1 QLSTMP
7 RAPLLPVLMAVS
19 AAAAAAVVG
28 EPRPAL
34 PLPTGDATLAIVF
47 DVTGSM
53 WDDLMQVLDGAS
65 RILESSLSRRSQA
78 IANYA
83 LVPFHDPDIG
93 PVTLT
98 ADPEVFQRELRELYV
113 QGGGDCPEMSVGAI
127 KAAVEVANPGSFIY
141 VFSDARAK
149 DYHKKEELLRLL
161 QLKQSQ
167 VVFVLTGDCGDRTH
181 PGYLAYEEI
190 AATSSGQ
197 VFHLDK
203 QQVTE
208 VLKWVESAVQA
219 TKVHLLSTDHKEEG
233 EHTWKIP
240 FDPSLK
246 EVTVSLSGPGPQIE
260 VRDPLGRILQKDE
273 GLNVLLNI
281 PDSAKVVAFKPEHPG
296 LWSIKVY
303 SSGRHSV
310 RITGVSNID
319 FRAGFSTQPSLD
331 LNHTIEWPLQGVPI
345 SLVINSTG
353 LQAPGHLDSVEL
365 SRSSGQPLLTLP
377 TQPLSNGSTYQ
388 LWGGPPFQAPQE
400 RFYLKVKGQDHE
412 GNPLVRV
419 SGVSYSGVAPG
430 APMVSMPPRI
440 HGYLHQP
447 LLVSCSVHSTLPF
460 RLQLRRNGARLGEE
474 RHFQVSG
481 NSSWEIPRASKTEE
495 GTYECTAISRAGTGQ
510 AKAQIVVTDPPPQLV
525 PAPNITVSPGETA
538 ILSCQVLSDV
548 PYNLT
553 WIRDWRVLSASM
565 GRITQLA
572 DLSLEVSDISP
583 SDGGRYQCLASN
595 ANGVSRASVWLL
607 VRGAPQVSIHSRSQ
621 HFSQGMEVS
630 ISCSASGYPPPHIS
644 WSREGHALQ
653 EDSRIRVDAQG
664 TLTIQDVAPEDA
676 GNYSCLAVNEVGTDE
691 ETVTLYYTDPPSIS
705 AVNAVVLAAVGDEAV
720 LVCDVSGVPPP
731 RVIWYRGTSENRP
744 GTRAGLGENSGT
756 LRIPAA
762 RERDA
767 GTYTCRAVNEM
778 GDASAEIRLEVGH
791 APRLMEL
798 PRDVTVELGKSALLA
813 CRASGRPPP
822 KVTWRRGDG
831 QPLGPGRGSRTGQPD
846 SGVLFFESVV
856 PEDQAQYVCEA
867 QNMFGKVRAEAQL
880 VVTGHVPPQIA
891 SSAST
896 VRVLERQPVSL
907 PCIILAGRPFPER
920 RWLRAGLP
928 LPPGSR
934 HSVRA
939 DGSLHLDRA
948 LQEDAGRYSCV
959 VTNTAGSQHRDVDLV
974 VQVKVPPRI
983 QPTATHHVTN
993 EGVPASLP
1001 CVASGVPTPTITWTK
1016 ETNVLNSGGLHY
1028 NVSKDGTL
1036 VIVRPSP
1043 QDAGAYVCTATNA
1056 VGFSSQE
1063 MRLSVNTEPRIRV
1076 NGSHDAEEPLR
1087 VMAKAGEEVTL
1098 DCEAQGSPP
1107 PLVTW
1112 TKDFLPVP
1120 SVTDRQRLL
1129 PSGSLRLVQAQVSD
1143 SGLYRCTA
1151 SNPAG
1156 SASQR
1161 YDLEVQVPPQVQ
1173 LGPRV
1178 LKVLAG
1184 EILDLNCVAEG
1195 SPEPR
1200 LNWSKDGVTLQGGG
1214 PAGSVHFSAIQTS
1227 DAGVYRCEASNSAG
1241 LDAWE
1246 LELRVLEPPHWEADE
1261 SSGLLERA
1269 AGENASLPCPAR
1281 GTPKPHITWRKGPSL
1296 EPLRGRPD
1304 LEVLEEGS
1312 LFLSS
1317 VSPADSGEY
1326 ECQATNEAGSTSRR
1340 AKLVVYVPPSIQEDG
1355 RRANVSGMAGQS
1367 LTLECDANGF
1377 PAPEITW
1384 FKDGQPIPK
1393 TGSHHLLDKS
1403 RALHFPRIQEGDS
1416 GLYSCRAENQAGTAQ
1431 RDFDLLVLIPPSVLG
1446 AGAAQEVLGL
1456 AGAEVELECRTS
1468 GVPAPQV
1475 EWTKDGQPVLPGD
1488 PHVQLQEDGQVL
1500 RIPSSHLGD
1509 EGRYQCVA
1517 FSPAGQ
1523 QAKDFRLRMQAPPTI
1538 WGSNETSEVVVMEGH
1553 PVRFLCEARG
1563 VPAPNISWFKDGA
1576 SLPLSAEAVYTRGGR
1591 QLQLGR
1597 ARGVD
1602 AGTYTC
1608 QASNP
1613 VGVTEKSSRLEVY
1626 VPPTIEGAGGEP
1638 RVVKAVAGRPLALE
1652 CVARGHPPPTL
1663 SWHRE
1668 GLPVAESNETWLE
1681 AGGSVLSLE
1690 RLGEASGGPYSCVAS
1705 SPAGEAVLQYSVE
1718 VQVPPQLLV
1727 ADGSGQVTA
1736 LVGQPLELFCQA
1748 SGSPVPTLQWL
1759 QNGRPAEEL
1768 PGVRVTSQGAMLRIS
1783 HVELGHAGL
1792 FACQATNEAGTAG
1805 AEVEL
1810 SVHELPL
1817 ATIVG
1822 GDNITVPFLQPVTLQ
1837 CVGTGVPTPS
1847 LRWWKDG
1854 VALAASGG
1862 KLQVRS
1868 RTPGLVG
1875 QIEKVDLNDEG
1886 FYTCAA
1892 TSLAGESKR
1901 DVALKVLVPP
1911 NIEPGPLNKA
1921 VLENASVTLE
1931 CLASG
1936 VPPPDTSWFK
1946 GRQPVSARKGVTVS
1960 ADGRALHIERARVSD
1975 AGSYRCVA
1983 TNVAGSTELRYGL
1996 RVNVPPRI
2004 TLPPSLPGP
2013 VLLNAPVRLTCDATG
2028 TPSPTLMWL
2037 KDGNPVSTAG
2047 ASGLQVFPGGRVLTL
2062 ASARASDSGSY
2073 SCVAVS
2079 AVGEDRRDVVL
2090 FVHTPPSILGEELNV
2105 SVVAN
2110 ESVTLECQSQAVPPP
2125 VLSWR
2130 KDGRPLEPRPGVHL
2144 SADKALLEVSRAELG
2159 DAGRYTCEALNQ
2171 AGRSEKHYNLN
2182 VWVPP
2187 AFPSREPRT
2196 LTVTEGQPTRLSCEC
2211 RGIPFPKITWKKDGR
2226 PLPGEG
2232 NSLEQVS
2239 AVGRLLYLGQA
2250 QQAQD
2255 GTYTCECS
2263 NVAGNSSQDQLLE
2276 VHGSRK
2282 VLVSE
2287 EGAPSPLVR
2296 LRCHSLGL
2304 GGETEVQGVCLK
2316 PKPSLWPPVTPL
2328 SGSQSGLV
2336 TSAPGT
2342 SLTGGGGSL
2351 PGRAVRGQ
2359 GRSVQPPYAVS
2370 ALCLVPPQLIGDLD
2384 SLTNISA
2391 TLHSPLTLLCEAT
2404 GVPPPGVR
2412 WFRGEEPIS
2421 PGEDTYLLA
2430 GGWMLRLTWAQE
2442 QDTGFYSCLASNEA
2456 GEVRRNFSV
2465 EVLVPPRIEN
2475 EDLEEAVK
2483 VPEGQTAHLM
2493 CNATGYPQPKV
2504 TWFKD
2509 GRPLAGGDAH
2519 HISPD
2524 GALLQVL
2531 QANLSSS
2538 GHYSCIAANTV
2549 GEKTKHFQLSVLVV
2563 PTILGVTEDSAD
2575 EEVTVTINNPISL
2588 ICEALAFPSP
2598 TISWMKDGAP
2608 FEASNN
2614 IQLLPGTHGLQILNA
2629 QKEDAGQYTCVVT
2642 NELGEAMKNYHVEV
2656 LSESGTLWGT
2666 SRTGGKVRRT
2676 LRSTPVLASFCH
2688 LHCGPS
2694 FLIIPPS
2701 HPQPVTPNPRL
2712 RVLGEG
2718 RLLQIQPTQ
2727 VSDSGRYLCVASNV
2741 AGEDDQDFN
2750 VLIQVPPM
2758 FQKLDDA
2765 SAAFEILSRAEEEA
2779 RGGVTERREVV
2790 ENNPAYLY
2798 CDTNAIPPPELTW
2811 YREDQPLSATDGVS
2825 VLQGGRVLQ
2834 IPLARAED
2842 AGRYSCKASNE
2853 AGEDWLH
2860 YELLVLTPPVIL
2872 GDTEELVEEMTVN
2885 ASSTVS
2891 LHCPAL
2897 GNPMPSISWLQ
2908 NGLPFSP
2915 SPRLQVLEDGQVL
2928 QVSTAEVA
2936 DAASYM
2942 CVAENPAG
2950 SSEKLFTLR
2959 VQAPPRITGPNSEQ
2973 VTAIINSSISL
2984 SCDVHAHPSPE
2995 VTWSRDSQPLSLGK
3009 DVFLLPGTHMLQ
3021 LARVQPSDSGTYTCE
3036 ALNAAGQDQK
3046 LVQLSV
3052 LVPPTFRRPPSGPQD
3067 AIAVRARD
3075 KAILSCE
3082 TDSLPEPTVTWLKDG
3097 QPLVLAQRTQALLG
3111 GQRLEIRDAQVLDK
3125 GLYSCKVS
3133 NPAGEA
3139 MRTFVLTVQVP
3150 PVFENPK
3157 TEKVSQVAGSPLVLS
3172 CDVTGVPAPAV
3183 SWLKDRMPV
3192 VNESSVAH
3200 GVVSRGGRLQLSRV
3214 QPAQAGT
3221 YTCVAENAQAEAR
3234 KDFVVAVLEA
3244 PQIRSSGASQEHSV
3258 LEGQEVRLDCEV
3270 DGHPPPDVT
3279 WLKDGGPLDQG
3290 VGPHLRFYVDGSG
3303 LVLKGLKAEDS
3314 GAYTCV
3320 AHNAAGEDAR
3330 LHTVSVLVPPTIEQW
3345 AESSGTLLSRPG
3357 ELVTMACPVRG
3368 SAPIRVSWLKDG
3380 LPLPLSQRTHLHSS
3394 GRTLRISQVQLAD
3407 SGVFTCVAANPAGVT
3422 NRNFTLQVH
3431 VPPVLEPVD
3440 FQNDV
3445 MVVRGSSVVLP
3456 CEAQGSPLPL
3466 VSWMKDGEPLLP
3478 QSLGQGPSLQLETVG
3493 AGDSG
3498 TYSCVAVSEAGE
3510 AKRHFQLTVMDP
3522 PHIEDSGQPAELSLT
3537 PGSPLEL
3544 RCDAR
3549 GTPLPNI
3556 TWHKDGQALSRPED
3570 SNSWGRRQR
3579 LTLPRPQVGDAGLY
3593 TCLAQSP
3600 AGEVEK
3606 SFRVRV
3612 QGPPH
3617 IIGPR
3622 GPRSVVGLAPGQLVL
3637 ECSVEAEPAPEI
3649 EWHRDG
3655 ILLQADTHTQFPEDG
3670 RFLQLQALSTA
3681 DGGNYSCT
3689 AHNAAGSTSVAFHVD
3704 IHTVPTIQPGP
3715 ATVNASVNQTALL
3728 PCQVD
3733 GTPPP
3738 LVSWRKDGAPLDPAS
3753 PRLQVLPEGSL
3764 RIRPVLAQ
3772 DAGHYL
3778 CLASNS
3784 AGSDRQGRDLQVF
3797 EPPAISPGPSNLTL
3811 TAHTPASL
3819 PCEASGSPKPRV
3831 VWWKDGQKLD
3841 FHLQQGAYRL
3851 LPSNALLLAAPGPQ
3865 DSAQFECVVSN
3876 EMGEARRLYQVT
3888 VQVPPTIADDQ
3899 TDFTV
3904 TKMAP
3909 VVLTCHSTGV
3919 PVPVV
3924 SWSKAGAQLGV
3935 RGNGYR
3941 ILPSGALEIG
3951 QALPIHTGRYTCTA
3965 RNSAGVAHKHV
3976 VLTVQASPVVKPL
3989 PSVVRALVAEE
4000 VLLPCEASGI
4010 PRPSISW
4017 QKEGLSI
4024 PADPGA
4030 STQVLPTGELRIT
4043 HASPED
4049 AGNYFCLAQ
4058 NSAGS
4063 AVGRTRLV
4071 VQGFPVTNAISVPIA
4086 IVCVL
4091 GSHCHGFTRL
4101 KQSPSCPDRGQWPV
4115 AELGGSRK
4123 GWRKGLGGCQPPR
4136 ALEPGQPT
4144 LAEPPSPSSPP
4155 LPTVPPV
4162 IETGL
4167 PDLSTT
4173 EGSHALLPC
4182 VASGSPEP
4190 SITWEKDGQ
4199 PVSGAEGKFTI
4210 QPSGEL
4216 LVKDLDSQDAGTY
4229 TCVAENAA
4237 GRARRRVHLS
4247 ILTLPAFTTL
4257 PGDRSLRL
4265 GDRLWLRCAARGSPT
4280 PRIGWTIN
4288 NRPVTDGVSEQDGG
4302 STLQRVA
4309 VTREDSGTY
4318 VCWAENRVGRVQAVS
4333 FVHVKEAPVLQGEAF
4348 SYVVEPVGS
4357 SVRLDCVVHGAP
4369 APDIRWIK
4377 DSLPLRGSRL
4387 HYRLQNGSL
4396 TIRRTEIDDAGQ
4408 YQCIAENEVGAVEK
4422 VVILVLQSAP
4432 VFRVEPQDVTARA
4445 GEDVALQCQ
4454 ASGEP
4459 VPTVEWLRAGQ
4470 PLRASRRLRTLPDG
4484 SLWLQRVEARDAGA
4498 YECVAHNLLGSA
4510 TARAVLAVRGT
4521 GCPRSDCRGQ
4531 RRDLLTC
4538 PPHPLPCQLPES
4550 SLCLK
4555 SQTWE
4560 EFILDGNPGHSCSPG
4575 TDDVPRSCEVGRM
4588 RPGCPGGPLWGS
4600 MCKQILPTHFC
4611 PQPRQ
4616 PSLICH
4622 HTPHQVTSPCLCRTP
4637 SELGPRP
4644 LLSCSEAPT
4653 PDHRALHVVSRWFSS
4668 FPSKK
4673 HTVVGIFVC
4682 SPEYVYGISPSHGAW
4697 RGKRCSGRFP
4707 HHQHCLLF
4715 PVPHQ
4720 PGGPSRPQWR
4730 QRAAK
4735 SPHIPPRCCWKSSC
4749 GAAGAR
4755 ATDGMTDVQV
4765 AAFRPWLDAPAQ
4777 RRLPAPPSQ
4786 GRAPLKSL
4794 PTSFL
4799 HLLPGEPR
4807 GSRGSMSGVI
4817 NGQEFSR
4824 AILNTSMRK
4833 EAGSG
4838 ATTIH
4843 SSISHVPASVGP
4855 LMRALVVTIAPIY
4868 WALAGESGDALNG
4881 HSLTGGSFLQKSHV
4895 EFATGELLT
4904 MTQEAW
4910 GLDPDGLLLL
4920 DVEVSGGI
4928 PESLAEAELQVQ
4940 DFEESYVQ
4948 TGPGHLFVG
4957 STQHFL
4963 RDGLPTFLRCNHSV
4977 QYKAAQGL
4985 QPPLVQHLRASAISS
5000 AFDPKAEALH
5010 FQLTTALQAD
5020 ENEVGCPEGFE
5031 LDAQGEFCVDRD
5043 ECSEGPTPC
5052 SHSCHNAPGR
5062 FSCSCPLGFAL
5073 ARDDRNCRDVDECA
5087 WDAHLCQEGQRCVNL
5102 FGSYHCLPDCRPGFR
5117 VAPHGAGCE
5126 APSLNQAPTAFPCV
5140 MRGFQPLLSFW
5151 TPEPSYSPKGRRVRE
5166 EARRW
5171 RGALWP
5177 LWAGERLGPTSV
5189 HTPASPDVDECLEE
5203 SDECHFNQICENTPG
5218 GHHCSCPRGYRT
5230 QSPGL
5235 PCLDINECLQL
5246 PQTCAFQCQ
5255 NLQGGYRCLCPQGQ
5269 TLLRDGKTCIPLER
5283 SDQNVTTVSHRGP
5296 LGPWLRPRAPFP
5308 RGSSHAWVSLRPG
5321 SRAPSSLGRA
5331 WCPAGFIR
5339 QNGICTDLD
5348 ECQVRS
5354 LCQHACRNTEGS
5366 YQCLCP
5372 AGYRLLPSGKN
5383 CQDINECE
5391 EDGIE
5396 CGPSQM
5402 CFNTRGS
5409 YQCVDTPCPATYR
5422 QGSSPGTCFRRCSQ
5436 DCSAGGPST
5445 LLYKLLPLPLGVRA
5459 HHDVARL
5466 AAFSEAGVPANRT
5479 ELSVLEPDPRSPFA
5493 LRPLRAGQGAVYTR
5507 RALTRAGLY
5516 RLTVRAAAPRHQS
5529 VFVLLIAVS
5538 PYPY

>member
-1 QLSTMP
+1 MP
-7 RAPLLPVLMAVS
+7 RAPLLPLLVAVS
-19 AAAAAAVVG
+19 AAAAAVG
-28 EPRPAL
+28 EPGPAL
-34 PLPTGDATLAIVF
+34 PLPAGDATLAIVF

-65 RILESSLSRRSQA
+65 RILESSLSRHSQA

-98 ADPEVFQRELRELYV
+98 ADPAVFQRELRELYV

-127 KAAVEVANPGSFIY
+127 KAAVEVASPGSFIY

-149 DYHKKEELLRLL
+149 DYHKKEEVLRLL

-246 EVTVSLSGPGPQIE
+246 EVTIALSGPGPQIE
-260 VRDPLGRILQKDE
+260 VRDPLGKILQKDE

-353 LQAPGHLDSVEL
+353 LQAPGRLDSVEL
-365 SRSSGQPLLTLP
+365 SHSSGRSLLTLP
-377 TQPLSNGSTYQ
+377 TRPLSNGSTHQ
-388 LWGGPPFQAPQE
+388 LWGGPPFHAPQE
-400 RFYLKVKGQDHE
+400 RFYLKVKGKDHE
-412 GNPLVRV
+412 GNPLLRV
-419 SGVSYSGVAPG
+419 SGVSYSGVVPG
-430 APMVSMPPRI
+430 APLVSMPPRI

-474 RHFQVSG
+474 RHLQVSG
-481 NSSWEIPRASKTEE
+481 NSSWEIPWASKTEE
-495 GTYECTAISRAGTGQ
+495 GVYECTAISRAGTGR

-538 ILSCQVLSDV
+538 VLSCQVLSDV

-553 WIRDWRVLSASM
+553 WIRDWRVLSAST
-565 GRITQLA
+565 GRVAQLA
-572 DLSLEVSDISP
+572 DLSLEVSDVIP
-583 SDGGRYQCLASN
+583 IDGGRYQCMASN
-595 ANGVSRASVWLL
+595 ANGVTRASIWLL
-607 VRGAPQVSIHSRSQ
+607 VREAPQVSIHTRSQ
-621 HFSQGMEVS
+621 HFSQGMEVNV
-630 ISCSASGYPPPHIS
+630 SCSASGYPTPHIS
-644 WSREGHALQ
+644 WSRGGHALQ
-653 EDSRIRVDAQG
+653 EDSRIHVDAQG
-664 TLTIQDVAPEDA
+664 TLIIQGVAPEDA
-676 GNYSCLAVNEVGTDE
+676 GNYSCQAVNEVGTDE
-691 ETVTLYYTDPPSIS
+691 EMVTLYYTDPPSIS
-705 AVNAVVLAAVGDEAV
+705 AVNAVVLAAVGDQAV
-720 LVCDVSGVPPP
+720 LVCEVSGVPPP
-731 RVIWYRGTSENRP
+731 RVIWYRGDLEMILAPEGSS
-744 GTRAGLGENSGT
+744 SGT

-767 GTYTCRAVNEM
+767 GVYTCRAVNEM
-778 GDASAEIRLEVGH
+778 GDASAEIQLEVGH
-791 APRLMEL
+791 APQLTEL
-798 PRDVTVELGKSALLA
+798 PRDVTVELGRSALLA
-813 CRASGRPPP
+813 CRAMGRPPP
-822 KVTWRRGDG
+822 LVTWRRGDG
-831 QPLGPGRGSRTGQPD
+831 QPLGPRRGSRTGQPD
-846 SGVLFFESVV
+846 LGVLFFE
-856 PEDQAQYVCEA
+856 
-867 QNMFGKVRAEAQL
+867 
-880 VVTGHVPPQIA
+880 TPPQIA

-920 RWLRAGLP
+920 HWLKAGLP
-928 LPPGSR
+928 
-934 HSVRA
+934 
-939 DGSLHLDRA
+939 
-948 LQEDAGRYSCV
+948 
-959 VTNTAGSQHRDVDLV
+959 
-974 VQVKVPPRI
+974 
-983 QPTATHHVTN
+983 
-993 EGVPASLP
+993 
-1001 CVASGVPTPTITWTK
+1001 
-1016 ETNVLNSGGLHY
+1016 ETNVLTSRGPHY

-1036 VIVRPSP
+1036 IIARPSP

-1063 MRLSVNTEPRIRV
+1063 MRLSVNMTSCRTHSRCMLLPTAEPRIHV
-1076 NGSHDAEEPLR
+1076 NGSRDAGEPLR
-1087 VMAKAGEEVTL
+1087 IVAKAGDEVTL

-1112 TKDFLPVP
+1112 TKDFHPVP
-1120 SVTDRQRLL
+1120 SLTDRHRLL
-1129 PSGSLRLVQAQVSD
+1129 PSGSLRLAQAQVGD
-1143 SGLYRCTA
+1143 SGLYGCTA

-1156 SASQR
+1156 SASR
-1161 YDLEVQVPPQVQ
+1161 YYVLRVQVPPQVQ

-1178 LKVLAG
+1178 LKVLVG

-1200 LNWSKDGVTLQGGG
+1200 LNWSKDGVALQGVG
-1214 PAGSVHFSAIQTS
+1214 PEGSVHFSAIQTS
-1227 DAGVYRCEASNSAG
+1227 DAGLYRCEAFNSAG
-1241 LDAWE
+1241 VNAWE
-1246 LELRVLEPPHWEADE
+1246 LELWVL
-1261 SSGLLERA
+1261 
-1269 AGENASLPCPAR
+1269 
-1281 GTPKPHITWRKGPSL
+1281 GTPKPQVTWRKGPSS
-1296 EPLRGRPD
+1296 EPLRGRPG
-1304 LEVLEEGS
+1304 LEVLDEGS
-1312 LFLSS
+1312 LFLAS
-1317 VSPADSGEY
+1317 VSPTDSGDY
-1326 ECQATNEAGSTSRR
+1326 ECRATNEAGSTSRR
-1340 AKLVVYVPPSIQEDG
+1340 AKLVVYVPPSIREDG

-1377 PAPEITW
+1377 PAPKIVW
-1384 FKDGQPIPK
+1384 FKDGQPIPE
-1393 TGSHHLLDKS
+1393 TGHHCLLDKP

-1431 RDFDLLVLIPPSVLG
+1431 KDFDLLVLIPPSVLG

-1456 AGAEVELECRTS
+1456 AGTEVKLECRAS
-1468 GVPAPQV
+1468 GVPVPQV
-1475 EWTKDGQPVLPGD
+1475 EWIKDGQPILPGD
-1488 PHVQLQEDGQVL
+1488 PHIQLQEDGQVL
-1500 RIPSSHLGD
+1500 RITSSHLGD
-1509 EGRYQCVA
+1509 EGQYKCLA

-1523 QAKDFRLRMQAPPTI
+1523 QAKDFQLRMQAPPTI
-1538 WGSNETSEVVVMEGH
+1538 WGSNETSEVAVMEGR
-1553 PVRFLCEARG
+1553 PVWFLCEARG
-1563 VPAPNISWFKDGA
+1563 VPAPDITWSKDGA
-1576 SLPLSAEAVYTRGGR
+1576 SLPLSAKAVYTRGGR

-1597 ARGVD
+1597 AQGVD
-1602 AGTYTC
+1602 AGIYTC
-1608 QASNP
+1608 QARNP
-1613 VGVTEKSSRLEVY
+1613 VGVTEKSTRLEVY
-1626 VPPTIEGAGGEP
+1626 VPPTIEGAGGGP

-1663 SWHRE
+1663 SWYHG

-1690 RLGEASGGPYSCVAS
+1690 SLGEASGGPYSCVAS

-1718 VQVPPQLLV
+1718 VQGPEGTQGGEGPASPYCMRQLLV
-1727 ADGSGQVTA
+1727 AEGSSQVTA
-1736 LVGQPLELFCQA
+1736 LVGQPLELPCQA

-1768 PGVRVTSQGAMLRIS
+1768 AGVQVASRGATLRIH

-1817 ATIVG
+1817 VAIIG
-1822 GDNITVPFLQPVTLQ
+1822 GDNITALFLQPVTLQ
-1837 CVGTGVPTPS
+1837 CVGTGVPAPS

-1854 VALAASGG
+1854 VALAALGG
-1862 KLQVRS
+1862 KLQ
-1868 RTPGLVG
+1868 
-1875 QIEKVDLNDEG
+1875 IEKADLRDEG
-1886 FYTCAA
+1886 VYTCAA
-1892 TSLAGESKR
+1892 SSLAGESKR

-1936 VPPPDTSWFK
+1936 MPPPDISWFK

-1960 ADGRALHIERARVSD
+1960 ADGRVLHIERARFSD

-1983 TNVAGSTELRYGL
+1983 SNMAGSTELQYGL

-2013 VLLNAPVRLTCDATG
+2013 VLLNAPVRLTCNATG
-2028 TPSPTLMWL
+2028 APSPTLMWL

-2062 ASARASDSGSY
+2062 AGARASDSGSY

-2090 FVHTPPSILGEELNV
+2090 YVHTPPSILGEELNV

-2110 ESVTLECQSQAVPPP
+2110 ESVALECRSQAVPPP

-2144 SADKALLEVSRAELG
+2144 SADKALLEVSRAEVG

-2187 AFPSREPRT
+2187 QIAGPREPPTQVSVVQDGEAT
-2196 LTVTEGQPTRLSCEC
+2196 LQCNATGKPPPRVAWER
-2211 RGIPFPKITWKKDGR
+2211 DGR
-2226 PLPGEG
+2226 PLRAEPGLRLQDQGQRLHVERAQAAH
-2232 NSLEQVS
+2232 S
-2239 AVGRLLYLGQA
+2239 GRYSCVA
-2250 QQAQD
+2250 
-2255 GTYTCECS
+2255 E
-2263 NVAGNSSQDQLLE
+2263 NVAGRAE
-2276 VHGSRK
+2276 RRF
-2282 VLVSE
+2282 
-2287 EGAPSPLVR
+2287 A
-2296 LRCHSLGL
+2296 
-2304 GGETEVQGVCLK
+2304 
-2316 PKPSLWPPVTPL
+2316 L
-2328 SGSQSGLV
+2328 SV
-2336 TSAPGT
+2336 
-2342 SLTGGGGSL
+2342 
-2351 PGRAVRGQ
+2351 
-2359 GRSVQPPYAVS
+2359 
-2370 ALCLVPPQLIGDLD
+2370 LVPPELIGDLD
-2384 SLTNISA
+2384 PLTNVSA
-2391 TLHSPLTLLCEAT
+2391 ALHSPLTLLCEAT

-2421 PGEDTYLLA
+2421 PREDTYLLA
-2430 GGWMLRLTWAQE
+2430 
-2442 QDTGFYSCLASNEA
+2442 
-2456 GEVRRNFSV
+2456 
-2465 EVLVPPRIEN
+2465 VPPRIEN

-2483 VPEGQTAHLM
+2483 VPEGQTAQLT
-2493 CNATGYPQPKV
+2493 CSTTGHPQPKV

-2509 GRPLAGGDAH
+2509 GRPLAGGDTH
-2519 HISPD
+2519 LISPD

-2531 QANLSSS
+2531 QVNLSSS
-2538 GHYSCIAANTV
+2538 GHYSCIAANAV

-2598 TISWMKDGAP
+2598 TITWMKDGVP

-2614 IQLLPGTHGLQILNA
+2614 IQLLPVPPSIS
-2629 QKEDAGQYTCVVT
+2629 KDDP
-2642 NELGEAMKNYHVEV
+2642 LGEASVKEV
-2656 LSESGTLWGT
+2656 KTKVNSTLTLECESWA
-2666 SRTGGKVRRT
+2666 V
-2676 LRSTPVLASFCH
+2676 
-2688 LHCGPS
+2688 
-2694 FLIIPPS
+2694 PPPTIS
-2701 HPQPVTPNPRL
+2701 WYKDGRPVTPNQRL
-2712 RVLGEG
+2712 RILGEG

-2727 VSDSGRYLCVASNV
+2727 VSDSGRYLCVAGNV
-2741 AGEDDQDFN
+2741 AGEDDQDFS

-2758 FQKLDDA
+2758 FQKPGDA
-2765 SAAFEILSRAEEEA
+2765 SAAFEIPSREEEA
-2779 RGGVTERREVV
+2779 RGGVTEYREIV
-2790 ENNPAYLY
+2790 ENNPAYLH
-2798 CDTNAIPPPELTW
+2798 CDTNAVPPPELTW
-2811 YREDQPLSATDGVS
+2811 YREDQPLSAADGVS
-2825 VLQGGRVLQ
+2825 VLQ
-2834 IPLARAED
+2834 A
-2842 AGRYSCKASNE
+2842 
-2853 AGEDWLH
+2853 
-2860 YELLVLTPPVIL
+2860 PPVIL
-2872 GDTEELVEEMTVN
+2872 GDTEELVEEVTVN

-2897 GNPMPSISWLQ
+2897 GNPMPTISWLQ

-2915 SPRLQVLEDGQVL
+2915 SPQLQVLEDGQVL

-2959 VQAPPRITGPNSEQ
+2959 VQGPNLEQ
-2973 VTAIINSSISL
+2973 VTAIVNSSVSL

-2995 VTWSRDSQPLSLGK
+2995 VTWSRDSQALSLGK
-3009 DVFLLPGTHMLQ
+3009 EVFLLP
-3021 LARVQPSDSGTYTCE
+3021 
-3036 ALNAAGQDQK
+3036 
-3046 LVQLSV
+3046 
-3052 LVPPTFRRPPSGPQD
+3052 VPPTFRQPPSGPQD
-3067 AIAVRARD
+3067 AIVVRAGD
-3075 KAILSCE
+3075 KAVLSCE
-3082 TDSLPEPTVTWLKDG
+3082 TDSLPEPTVSWHKDG

-3111 GQRLEIRDAQVLDK
+3111 GQRLEIRDTQVLDK

-3133 NPAGEA
+3133 NTAGEA

-3150 PVFENPK
+3150 PTFENPK

-3183 SWLKDRMPV
+3183 TWLKDRMPV
-3192 VNESSVAH
+3192 A
-3200 GVVSRGGRLQLSRV
+3200 
-3214 QPAQAGT
+3214 PATPPGLTTAPAT
-3221 YTCVAENAQAEAR
+3221 V
-3234 KDFVVAVLEA
+3234 A
-3244 PQIRSSGASQEHSV
+3244 PQIRSSGVTHEHSV
-3258 LEGQEVRLDCEV
+3258 LEGQEVRLDCEA
-3270 DGHPPPDVT
+3270 GGQPPPDVT

-3290 VGPHLRFYVDGSG
+3290 VGPHLRFYLDGSA

-3320 AHNAAGEDAR
+3320 AHNTAGEDAR

-3345 AESSGTLLSRPG
+3345 AESSATLVSRPG

-3380 LPLPLSQRTHLHSS
+3380 LPLPLSQRTRLHSS

-3407 SGVFTCVAANPAGVT
+3407 SGVYTCVAASPAGVT
-3422 NRNFTLQVH
+3422 DRNFTLQVH
-3431 VPPVLEPVD
+3431 GTDRVPPILEPVE

-3445 MVVRGSSVVLP
+3445 AVVRGSSVVLP
-3456 CEAQGSPLPL
+3456 CEARGSPLPL

-3478 QSLGQGPSLQLETVG
+3478 QSLEQGPSLQLETAG

-3510 AKRHFQLTVMDP
+3510 ARRHFQLTVMDP
-3522 PHIEDSGQPAELSLT
+3522 PHIEDSGQPAELLLT

-3544 RCDAR
+3544 HCDAR
-3549 GTPLPNI
+3549 GTPPPNV

-3570 SNSWGRRQR
+3570 SSRALQMEGV
-3579 LTLPRPQVGDAGLY
+3579 QVGDAGLY

-3617 IIGPR
+3617 VIGPR
-3622 GPRSVVGLAPGQLVL
+3622 GPRSVVGLAPGQLIL

-3655 ILLQADTHTQFPEDG
+3655 ILLQADAHTQFPEQG

-3681 DGGNYSCT
+3681 DGGEYSCT
-3689 AHNAAGSTSVAFHVD
+3689 AHNAVGSTSVAFHVE
-3704 IHTVPTIQPGP
+3704 IHAVPTIQPGP
-3715 ATVNASVNQTALL
+3715 ATVTASVNQTALL
-3728 PCQVD
+3728 PCRVD
-3733 GTPPP
+3733 GAPPP
-3738 LVSWRKDGAPLDPAS
+3738 LVSWRKDGAPLDPDGPRPIFYTFPTMNMAETAPWS
-3753 PRLQVLPEGSL
+3753 PLLP
-3764 RIRPVLAQ
+3764 
-3772 DAGHYL
+3772 
-3778 CLASNS
+3778 
-3784 AGSDRQGRDLQVF
+3784 
-3797 EPPAISPGPSNLTL
+3797 EPPAITPGPSNLTL
-3811 TAHTPASL
+3811 TAHIPASL

-3831 VWWKDGQKLD
+3831 VWWKDRQKLD
-3841 FHLQQGAYRL
+3841 FHLQQDAYRL

-3865 DSAQFECVVSN
+3865 DSAHFECVVSN
-3876 EMGEARRLYQVT
+3876 EVGEARRLYQVT
-3888 VQVPPTIADDQ
+3888 VHVPPTIADDQ

-3909 VVLTCHSTGV
+3909 VVLTCHSMGV
-3919 PVPVV
+3919 PAPVV
-3924 SWSKAGAQLGV
+3924 SWSKAGTQLGR

-3941 ILPSGALEIG
+3941 VLPSGALEIG

-3989 PSVVRALVAEE
+3989 PSVVRALAAEE

-4010 PRPSISW
+4010 PRPSITW

-4024 PADPGA
+4024 LAGA
-4030 STQVLPTGELRIT
+4030 STQVLPTGQLRII

-4063 AVGRTRLV
+4063 AVGKTRLV
-4071 VQGFPVTNAISVPIA
+4071 VQ
-4086 IVCVL
+4086 
-4091 GSHCHGFTRL
+4091 
-4101 KQSPSCPDRGQWPV
+4101 
-4115 AELGGSRK
+4115 
-4123 GWRKGLGGCQPPR
+4123 
-4136 ALEPGQPT
+4136 
-4144 LAEPPSPSSPP
+4144 
-4155 LPTVPPV
+4155 VPPV

-4167 PDLSTT
+4167 PDLSIT

-4182 VASGSPEP
+4182 SPSGSPEP

-4199 PVSGAEGKFTI
+4199 PVSRAEGKFTI

-4216 LVKDLDSQDAGTY
+4216 LVKNLESQDAGTY
-4229 TCVAENAA
+4229 TCVAENAV

-4247 ILTLPAFTTL
+4247 ILALPVFTTL
-4257 PGDRSLRL
+4257 PGDRSLHL

-4288 NRPVTDGVSEQDGG
+4288 DRPVTEGVSEQDGG

-4348 SYVVEPVGS
+4348 SYLVEPVGS
-4357 SVRLDCVVHGAP
+4357 SIQLDCVVRGAP
-4369 APDIRWIK
+4369 APDIHWIK
-4377 DSLPLRGSRL
+4377 DGLPLWGSRL
-4387 HYRLQNGSL
+4387 RYRLQNGSL
-4396 TIRRTEIDDAGQ
+4396 TIRRTEARRDPMDDAGQ
-4408 YQCIAENEVGAVEK
+4408 YQCLAENEVGVVEK

-4432 VFRVEPQDVTARA
+4432 VFRVEPQDVTVRS

-4484 SLWLQRVEARDAGA
+4484 SLWLRRVEAGDAGA

-4510 TARAVLAVRGT
+4510 TARAVLAVRG
-4521 GCPRSDCRGQ
+4521 
-4531 RRDLLTC
+4531 
-4538 PPHPLPCQLPES
+4538 
-4550 SLCLK
+4550 
-4555 SQTWE
+4555 
-4560 EFILDGNPGHSCSPG
+4560 
-4575 TDDVPRSCEVGRM
+4575 
-4588 RPGCPGGPLWGS
+4588 
-4600 MCKQILPTHFC
+4600 
-4611 PQPRQ
+4611 
-4616 PSLICH
+4616 
-4622 HTPHQVTSPCLCRTP
+4622 
-4637 SELGPRP
+4637 
-4644 LLSCSEAPT
+4644 
-4653 PDHRALHVVSRWFSS
+4653 
-4668 FPSKK
+4668 
-4673 HTVVGIFVC
+4673 
-4682 SPEYVYGISPSHGAW
+4682 
-4697 RGKRCSGRFP
+4697 
-4707 HHQHCLLF
+4707 
-4715 PVPHQ
+4715 
-4720 PGGPSRPQWR
+4720 
-4730 QRAAK
+4730 
-4735 SPHIPPRCCWKSSC
+4735 
-4749 GAAGAR
+4749 
-4755 ATDGMTDVQV
+4755 
-4765 AAFRPWLDAPAQ
+4765 
-4777 RRLPAPPSQ
+4777 
-4786 GRAPLKSL
+4786 
-4794 PTSFL
+4794 
-4799 HLLPGEPR
+4799 
-4807 GSRGSMSGVI
+4807 
-4817 NGQEFSR
+4817 
-4824 AILNTSMRK
+4824 
-4833 EAGSG
+4833 
-4838 ATTIH
+4838 
-4843 SSISHVPASVGP
+4843 P
-4855 LMRALVVTIAPIY
+4855 LMRVLVVTIAPIY

-4904 MTQEAW
+4904 MTQEAR
-4910 GLDPDGLLLL
+4910 GLDPNGLLLL
-4920 DVEVSGGI
+4920 DVVISGVV
-4928 PESLAEAELQVQ
+4928 PESLADADLQVQ
-4940 DFEESYVQ
+4940 DFKESYVQ
-4948 TGPGHLFVG
+4948 IGPGRLFVG
-4957 STQHFL
+4957 STQPFL
-4963 RDGLPTFLRCNHSV
+4963 QDSLPMFLRCNHSI
-4977 QYKAAQGL
+4977 QYNAAQGL
-4985 QPPLVQHLRASAISS
+4985 QPQLVQHLRASAISS

-5010 FQLTTALQAD
+5010 FQLTTALQAE
-5020 ENEVGCPEGFE
+5020 ENEVGCPAGFE

-5043 ECSEGPTPC
+5043 ECLDGPNPC

-5062 FSCSCPLGFAL
+5062 FSCSCPAGFAL

-5087 WDAHLCQEGQRCVNL
+5087 WDAHLCQEGQRCVNV

-5117 VAPHGAGCE
+5117 VAPHGASCE
-5126 APSLNQAPTAFPCV
+5126 
-5140 MRGFQPLLSFW
+5140 
-5151 TPEPSYSPKGRRVRE
+5151 
-5166 EARRW
+5166 
-5171 RGALWP
+5171 
-5177 LWAGERLGPTSV
+5177 
-5189 HTPASPDVDECLEE
+5189 DVDECLEQL
-5203 SDECHFNQICENTPG
+5203 DECHYNQICENTPG
-5218 GHHCSCPRGYRT
+5218 GHHCSCPRGYRI

-5235 PCLDINECLQL
+5235 PCLDVNECLQ
-5246 PQTCAFQCQ
+5246 PAKTCAFQCQ
-5255 NLQGGYRCLCPQGQ
+5255 NLQGGYRCLCPPGQ
-5269 TLLRDGKTCIPLER
+5269 TLLRDGKTCIPLEQ
-5283 SDQNVTTVSHRGP
+5283 SEQNVTTVSHRGP
-5296 LGPWLRPRAPFP
+5296 LVPWLRPRVPLP
-5308 RGSSHAWVSLRPG
+5308 RSSYYAWVSLRRG
-5321 SRAPSSLGRA
+5321 SGAPSSLGRA

-5339 QNGICTDLD
+5339 QNGVCTDLD
-5348 ECQVRS
+5348 ECRVQS
-5354 LCQHACRNTEGS
+5354 LCQHVCRNTEGS

-5422 QGSSPGTCFRRCSQ
+5422 QGSSPGHSGCKFIWTLAFRAVMLQLEHKALEADMYTYTTCFRRCSL

-5445 LLYKLLPLPLGVRA
+5445 LQYKLLPLPLGVRA

-5493 LRPLRAGQGAVYTR
+5493 LRPLRAGYGAVYTR

>member
-1 QLSTMP
+1 MP
-7 RAPLLPVLMAVS
+7 RAPLLPLLLAV
-19 AAAAAAVVG
+19 AAAAVG
-28 EPRPAL
+28 EPGPEL

-78 IANYA
+78 IVNYA

-98 ADPEVFQRELRELYV
+98 ADPAVFQRELRELYV

-127 KAAVEVANPGSFIY
+127 RTAVEVANPGSFIY

-208 VLKWVESAVQA
+208 VLKWVESAVQ
-219 TKVHLLSTDHKEEG
+219 TSKVHLLSTDHKEEG
-233 EHTWKIP
+233 EHTWRIP
-240 FDPSLK
+240 LDPSLK
-246 EVTVSLSGPGPQIE
+246 EVTISLSGPGPQIE

-365 SRSSGQPLLTLP
+365 SHSSGRSLLNLP

-388 LWGGPPFQAPQE
+388 LWGGPPFHAPQE
-400 RFYLKVKGQDHE
+400 RFYLKVKGKDHE
-412 GNPLVRV
+412 GNPLLRV

-430 APMVSMPPRI
+430 APLVSMPPRI

-460 RLQLRRNGARLGEE
+460 RLQLQRNGARLGEE

-495 GTYECTAISRAGTGQ
+495 GVYECTAVSRAGTGR
-510 AKAQIVVTDPPPQLV
+510 AKAQIVVTDPPPQLI

-538 ILSCQVLSDV
+538 ILSCQVLSAV

-553 WIRDWRVLSASM
+553 WIRDWRVLAAST
-565 GRITQLA
+565 GRVTQLA
-572 DLSLEVSDISP
+572 DLSLEVSRITP
-583 SDGGRYQCLASN
+583 SDGGRYQCMASN
-595 ANGVSRASVWLL
+595 ANGVTRASIWLL
-607 VRGAPQVSIHSRSQ
+607 VQEAPQVSIHTQSQ
-621 HFSQGMEVS
+621 HFSQGMEVRV
-630 ISCSASGYPPPHIS
+630 SCSASGYPTPHIS
-644 WSREGHALQ
+644 WNHEGHALQ
-653 EDSRIRVDAQG
+653 EDSRIHVDAQG
-664 TLTIQDVAPEDA
+664 TLIIQGVAPEDA
-676 GNYSCLAVNEVGTDE
+676 GNYSCQAVNEVGTDE
-691 ETVTLYYTDPPSIS
+691 ETVTLYYTDPPTAS
-705 AVNAVVLAAVGDEAV
+705 AVNAVVLAAVGEEAV
-720 LVCDVSGVPPP
+720 LLCEVSGVPLP
-731 RVIWYRGTSENRP
+731 RVIWYRG
-744 GTRAGLGENSGT
+744 GLEMILAPEGSSSGT

-767 GTYTCRAVNEM
+767 GIYTCRAVNEM
-778 GDASAEIRLEVGH
+778 GEASAEIRLEVGH
-791 APRLMEL
+791 APQLTEL
-798 PRDVTVELGKSALLA
+798 PRDVTVELGRSALLA
-813 CRASGRPPP
+813 CRALGRPPP
-822 KVTWRRGDG
+822 IVTWRRGDG
-831 QPLGPGRGSRTGQPD
+831 QPLGPRRGSRTGQPD

-856 PEDQAQYVCEA
+856 PEDQASYVCEA
-867 QNMFGKVRAEAQL
+867 QNVFGKVWAEAWL
-880 VVTGHVPPQIA
+880 VVTGHAPPQIA

-896 VRVLERQPVSL
+896 VRVLEGQPVSL
-907 PCIILAGRPFPER
+907 PCIILAGRPLPER
-920 RWLRAGLP
+920 RWLKAGLP
-928 LPPGSR
+928 LPPGSQ
-934 HSVRA
+934 HSIRA

-948 LQEDAGRYSCV
+948 LQEDAGWYSCV
-959 VTNTAGSQHRDVDLV
+959 VTNTAGSQHRDVELV
-974 VQVKVPPRI
+974 VQVPPRI

-1001 CVASGVPTPTITWTK
+1001 CMALGVPTPTITWTK
-1016 ETNVLNSGGLHY
+1016 ETNALNFRGPHY

-1036 VIVRPSP
+1036 VITQPSA
-1043 QDAGAYVCTATNA
+1043 QDAGAYICTATNT

-1063 MRLSVNTEPRIRV
+1063 MWLSVNTEPRIHV
-1076 NGSHDAEEPLR
+1076 NGSQDAEEPLR
-1087 VMAKAGEEVTL
+1087 VTAKAGDEVTL

-1112 TKDFLPVP
+1112 TKDFRPMP
-1120 SVTDRQRLL
+1120 SITNRHRLL
-1129 PSGSLRLVQAQVSD
+1129 PSGSLRLAQAQVGD

-1151 SNPAG
+1151 NNPAG
-1156 SASQR
+1156 SASQH
-1161 YDLEVQVPPQVQ
+1161 YIVQVQAPPQMQ
-1173 LGPRV
+1173 PGPRV

-1184 EILDLNCVAEG
+1184 EILDLNCMAEG
-1195 SPEPR
+1195 SPEPQ
-1200 LNWSKDGVTLQGGG
+1200 LSWSKDGVALQGGG
-1214 PAGSVHFSAIQTS
+1214 PEGSIHFSAIRTH
-1227 DAGVYRCEASNSAG
+1227 DAGWYRCEASNSAG
-1241 LDAWE
+1241 VDAWE
-1246 LELRVLEPPHWEADE
+1246 LELQVLEPPYWEANE
-1261 SSGLLERA
+1261 TSGLLERVV
-1269 AGENASLPCPAR
+1269 GENASLPCPAR
-1281 GTPKPHITWRKGPSL
+1281 GTPTPQVTWWKGPSS
-1296 EPLRGRPD
+1296 EPLRGRPG
-1304 LEVLEEGS
+1304 LEVLDEGS
-1312 LFLSS
+1312 LFLAS
-1317 VSPADSGEY
+1317 VSPTDSGDY
-1326 ECQATNEAGSTSRR
+1326 KCQATNEAGSTSRR
-1340 AKLVVYVPPSIQEDG
+1340 AKLVVYVPPSIREDG
-1355 RRANVSGMAGQS
+1355 HRTNVSGMAGQS
-1367 LTLECDANGF
+1367 LTLECDVNGF
-1377 PAPEITW
+1377 PAPEIVW
-1384 FKDGQPIPK
+1384 LKDGQLIPEAS
-1393 TGSHHLLDKS
+1393 SHRLPDKPQ
-1403 RALHFPRIQEGDS
+1403 ALHLPRIQEGDS

-1431 RDFDLLVLIPPSVLG
+1431 RDFHLLVLIPPSVLG
-1446 AGAAQEVLGL
+1446 SGAAQEVLGL
-1456 AGAEVELECRTS
+1456 AGAEVELKCRTS
-1468 GVPAPQV
+1468 GVPTPQV
-1475 EWTKDGQPVLPGD
+1475 EWTKDGQPILPGD

-1500 RIPSSHLGD
+1500 RITSSHLGD
-1509 EGRYQCVA
+1509 EGWYQCVA

-1523 QAKDFRLRMQAPPTI
+1523 QAKDFQLRMQVPPTI
-1538 WGSNETSEVVVMEGH
+1538 WGSNETSEVAVMEGH

-1563 VPAPNISWFKDGA
+1563 VPAPDITWFKDGA

-1597 ARGVD
+1597 ARGLD

-1613 VGVTEKSSRLEVY
+1613 VGVTEKTTRLEVY
-1626 VPPTIEGAGGEP
+1626 VPPTIEGAGGGP

-1652 CVARGHPPPTL
+1652 CVARGQPPPTL
-1663 SWHRE
+1663 SWHHE

-1681 AGGSVLSLE
+1681 AGGRVLTLE
-1690 RLGEASGGPYSCVAS
+1690 GLGEASEGLYNCVAS

-1727 ADGSGQVTA
+1727 AEGVGQVTA
-1736 LVGQPLELFCQA
+1736 LVGQPLELSCQA

-1759 QNGRPAEEL
+1759 HNGRPAEEL
-1768 PGVRVTSQGAMLRIS
+1768 AGVQVASRGAMLQIS
-1783 HVELGHAGL
+1783 RVEPGHEGL
-1792 FACQATNEAGTAG
+1792 LACQATNEAGTAG

-1810 SVHELPL
+1810 SVHELPEV
-1817 ATIVG
+1817 AIVG

-1837 CVGTGVPTPS
+1837 CVGTGAPTPS

-1854 VALAASGG
+1854 VALAALGG
-1862 KLQVRS
+1862 KL
-1868 RTPGLVG
+1868 
-1875 QIEKVDLNDEG
+1875 QIEKVDLRDEG
-1886 FYTCAA
+1886 IYTCAA

-1901 DVALKVLVPP
+1901 DVTLKVLVPP

-1936 VPPPDTSWFK
+1936 VPPPDISWFK
-1946 GRQPVSARKGVTVS
+1946 GRQPVSAWKGVTVS
-1960 ADGRALHIERARVSD
+1960 ADGRVLHIEQARFSD
-1975 AGSYRCVA
+1975 AGNYRCVA
-1983 TNVAGSTELRYGL
+1983 SNVAGSTELQYGL

-2013 VLLNAPVRLTCDATG
+2013 VLLNAPVRLTCNATG
-2028 TPSPTLMWL
+2028 APSPTLMWL

-2047 ASGLQVFPGGRVLTL
+2047 PSGLQVFPGGRVLTL

-2079 AVGEDRRDVVL
+2079 AVGEDRRDVIL
-2090 FVHTPPSILGEELNV
+2090 SVHVPPSILGEELNV

-2110 ESVTLECQSQAVPPP
+2110 ESVTLECQSQAVPLP

-2130 KDGRPLEPRPGVHL
+2130 KDGHPLELRPGIHL
-2144 SADKALLEVSRAELG
+2144 SADKALLEVSRAEVG
-2159 DAGRYTCEALNQ
+2159 DAGHYTCEALNQ

-2187 AFPSREPRT
+2187 VFPSREPRT
-2196 LTVTEGQPTRLSCEC
+2196 LTVTKGHPARLSCEC
-2211 RGIPFPKITWKKDGR
+2211 RGIPFPKISWKKDGQ

-2239 AVGRLLYLGQA
+2239 AVGRLLYLGQTQPA
-2250 QQAQD
+2250 QE

-2276 VHGSRK
+2276 VH
-2282 VLVSE
+2282 
-2287 EGAPSPLVR
+2287 
-2296 LRCHSLGL
+2296 
-2304 GGETEVQGVCLK
+2304 
-2316 PKPSLWPPVTPL
+2316 
-2328 SGSQSGLV
+2328 
-2336 TSAPGT
+2336 
-2342 SLTGGGGSL
+2342 
-2351 PGRAVRGQ
+2351 
-2359 GRSVQPPYAVS
+2359 
-2370 ALCLVPPQLIGDLD
+2370 VPPQIAGPREPHTQVSVVRDGEATLWCNASGKPPPRVTWERAGRPLGAEPGLRLQNQGQSLRVERARAAHGGHYSCVAENAAGWAERRFALSVLEPPELIGD
-2384 SLTNISA
+2384 SHQLTNVSA
-2391 TLHSPLTLLCEAT
+2391 ALHSPLTLLCEAT
-2404 GVPPPGVR
+2404 GVPLPGVR

-2430 GGWMLRLTWAQE
+2430 GGWMLRITRARE
-2442 QDTGFYSCLASNEA
+2442 QDRGLYSCLASNEA

-2475 EDLEEAVK
+2475 ESLEEAVK
-2483 VPEGQTAHLM
+2483 VPEGQTAHLT
-2493 CNATGYPQPKV
+2493 CNATGHPQPKV
-2504 TWFKD
+2504 MWFKD
-2509 GRPLAGGDAH
+2509 GRPLTGGDAH

-2538 GHYSCIAANTV
+2538 GHYSCIAGNAV

-2598 TISWMKDGAP
+2598 TITWMKDGAP

-2656 LSESGTLWGT
+2656 L
-2666 SRTGGKVRRT
+2666 
-2676 LRSTPVLASFCH
+2676 
-2688 LHCGPS
+2688 
-2694 FLIIPPS
+2694 IPPS
-2701 HPQPVTPNPRL
+2701 ISKDDPLGEASVKEVRTKVNSTLTLECECWAMPPPTITWYKDGQPVTPSERL
-2712 RVLGEG
+2712 HLLGEG

-2727 VSDSGRYLCVASNV
+2727 VSDSGRYLCVATNV

-2758 FQKLDDA
+2758 FQKLGEA
-2765 SAAFEILSRAEEEA
+2765 SAAFEIPSREQEA
-2779 RGGVTERREVV
+2779 RSGVMEYREIV

-2798 CDTNAIPPPELTW
+2798 CDTNAVPPPELTW
-2811 YREDQPLSATDGVS
+2811 YREDQPLLATDGVS

-2834 IPLARAED
+2834 IPLVRAED

-2853 AGEDWLH
+2853 VGEDWLH
-2860 YELLVLTPPVIL
+2860 YQLLVLTPPVIL
-2872 GDTEELVEEMTVN
+2872 GDTEELVEEVTVN

-2891 LHCPAL
+2891 LQCPAL
-2897 GNPMPSISWLQ
+2897 GNPMPTISWLQ
-2908 NGLPFSP
+2908 NGLPFAP

-2959 VQAPPRITGPNSEQ
+2959 VQAPPQITGPNLEQ
-2973 VTAIINSSISL
+2973 VTAIVNSSVSL

-2995 VTWSRDSQPLSLGK
+2995 VTWYRDSQALSLGK
-3009 DVFLLPGTHMLQ
+3009 EVFLLPGTHTLQ
-3021 LARVQPSDSGTYTCE
+3021 LARAQPSDSGMYACE
-3036 ALNAAGQDQK
+3036 ALNAAGRDQK

-3052 LVPPTFRRPPSGPQD
+3052 LVPPTFRQPPSSPHD
-3067 AIAVRARD
+3067 VILVRAGD
-3075 KAILSCE
+3075 KAVLNCE
-3082 TDSLPEPTVTWLKDG
+3082 TDSLPEPTVTWHKDG
-3097 QPLVLAQRTQALLG
+3097 QPLVLAQRTQALQD
-3111 GQRLEIRDAQVLDK
+3111 GQRLEIRDTQVLDK
-3125 GLYSCKVS
+3125 GLYSCKVR
-3133 NPAGEA
+3133 NTAGEA

-3150 PVFENPK
+3150 PTFENPE
-3157 TEKVSQVAGSPLVLS
+3157 TERVSQVAGSPLVLS

-3183 SWLKDRMPV
+3183 TWLKDRMPV
-3192 VNESSVAH
+3192 ESSVVH
-3200 GVVSRGGRLQLSRV
+3200 GVVSRGGRLQLSRL

-3221 YTCVAENAQAEAR
+3221 YTCVAENTQAEAR
-3234 KDFVVAVLEA
+3234 KDFVVAVLVA
-3244 PQIRSSGASQEHSV
+3244 PRIRSLGATQEHSV
-3258 LEGQEVRLDCEV
+3258 LEGQEVRLDCEA
-3270 DGHPPPDVT
+3270 DGQPPPDVT

-3290 VGPHLRFYVDGSG
+3290 VGPHLRFYLDGSA
-3303 LVLKGLKAEDS
+3303 LVLKGLKAQDS

-3345 AESSGTLLSRPG
+3345 AESSGTLVSRPG

-3407 SGVFTCVAANPAGVT
+3407 SGIFTCVAASPAGVT
-3422 NRNFTLQVH
+3422 DRNFTLQVH
-3431 VPPVLEPVD
+3431 VPPVLEPVEV
-3440 FQNDV
+3440 QNDV
-3445 MVVRGSSVVLP
+3445 AVVRGSSVVLP
-3456 CEAQGSPLPL
+3456 CEARGSPLPL

-3478 QSLGQGPSLQLETVG
+3478 QSLEQGPSLLLETAG
-3493 AGDSG
+3493 AGDAG

-3510 AKRHFQLTVMDP
+3510 ARRHFQLTVMDP
-3522 PHIEDSGQPAELSLT
+3522 PYIEDSGQPAELLLT
-3537 PGSPLEL
+3537 PGTPLEL
-3544 RCDAR
+3544 HCEAR
-3549 GTPLPNI
+3549 GNPPPNI
-3556 TWHKDGQALSRPED
+3556 TWHKDGQGLGRPRD
-3570 SNSWGRRQR
+3570 GNRVLR
-3579 LTLPRPQVGDAGLY
+3579 VGDAGLY

-3600 AGEVEK
+3600 AGEAEK

-3617 IIGPR
+3617 VIGPR

-3637 ECSVEAEPAPEI
+3637 ECSVEAEPAPQI

-3655 ILLQADTHTQFPEDG
+3655 VLLQADAHTQFPEQG

-3689 AHNAAGSTSVAFHVD
+3689 AQNAAGSTSVAFHVE
-3704 IHTVPTIQPGP
+3704 IHMVPTIQPGP
-3715 ATVNASVNQTALL
+3715 PTVNASINQTALL

-3733 GTPPP
+3733 GAPPP
-3738 LVSWRKDGAPLDPAS
+3738 LVSWRKDGATLDPSS

-3764 RIRPVLAQ
+3764 RIQPVLAQ

-3797 EPPAISPGPSNLTL
+3797 EPPAITPSPSNLTL

-3819 PCEASGSPKPRV
+3819 PCEARGSPKPQV

-3841 FHLQQGAYRL
+3841 FHLQRGAYRL
-3851 LPSNALLLAAPGPQ
+3851 LPSNALLLTAPSPQ

-3876 EMGEARRLYQVT
+3876 EVGEARRLYQVT
-3888 VQVPPTIADDQ
+3888 IHVPPTIADDQ

-3909 VVLTCHSTGV
+3909 VVLTCHSTGI
-3919 PVPVV
+3919 PAPLV
-3924 SWSKAGAQLGV
+3924 SWSKAGAPLGV
-3935 RGNGYR
+3935 RGSGYR
-3941 ILPSGALEIG
+3941 VLPSGALEIG

-3976 VLTVQASPVVKPL
+3976 ALTVQASPVVKPL
-3989 PSVVRALVAEE
+3989 PSVVQALVAEE

-4010 PRPSISW
+4010 PRPSITW

-4024 PADPGA
+4024 PAGVN
-4030 STQVLPTGELRIT
+4030 TQILPSGQLRII

-4063 AVGRTRLV
+4063 AVGKTRLV
-4071 VQGFPVTNAISVPIA
+4071 VQ
-4086 IVCVL
+4086 
-4091 GSHCHGFTRL
+4091 
-4101 KQSPSCPDRGQWPV
+4101 
-4115 AELGGSRK
+4115 
-4123 GWRKGLGGCQPPR
+4123 
-4136 ALEPGQPT
+4136 
-4144 LAEPPSPSSPP
+4144 
-4155 LPTVPPV
+4155 VPPT
-4162 IETGL
+4162 IKTGL

-4173 EGSHALLPC
+4173 EGSHALLTC
-4182 VASGSPEP
+4182 SASGSPEP
-4190 SITWEKDGQ
+4190 TITWEKDGL

-4216 LVKDLDSQDAGTY
+4216 LVKNLESQDAGTY
-4229 TCVAENAA
+4229 TCTAKNSV
-4237 GRARRRVHLS
+4237 GHARRRVHLT
-4247 ILTLPAFTTL
+4247 ILALPVFTTL
-4257 PGDRSLRL
+4257 PGDRSLRI
-4265 GDRLWLRCAARGSPT
+4265 GDRLWLRCAARGSPP
-4280 PRIGWTIN
+4280 PRIGWTVN
-4288 NRPVTDGVSEQDGG
+4288 DRPVMEGVSEQDGG

-4348 SYVVEPVGS
+4348 SYLVEPVGS
-4357 SVRLDCVVHGAP
+4357 SVQLDCVVHGVP

-4377 DSLPLRGSRL
+4377 DGLPFRGSRL
-4387 HYRLQNGSL
+4387 RHRLQNGSL
-4396 TIRRTEIDDAGQ
+4396 SIRRTEMDDAGQ
-4408 YQCIAENEVGAVEK
+4408 YQCLAENEMGAVEK
-4422 VVILVLQSAP
+4422 VVILVLQNTERGRDTRHKSSNAELDPRTPGSCPEPRADTQPLSHPGAP
-4432 VFRVEPQDVTARA
+4432 VFSVKPQDVTVRPR
-4445 GEDVALQCQ
+4445 EDVALQCQ

-4459 VPTVEWLRAGQ
+4459 APTVEWLRAGQ
-4470 PLRASRRLRTLPDG
+4470 PLRASQRLRTLPDG
-4484 SLWLQRVEARDAGA
+4484 SLWLQRVEAGDAGT
-4498 YECVAHNLLGSA
+4498 YECVAHNLLGST
-4510 TARAVLAVRGT
+4510 TARAILAVRGE
-4521 GCPRSDCRGQ
+4521 
-4531 RRDLLTC
+4531 
-4538 PPHPLPCQLPES
+4538 PH
-4550 SLCLK
+4550 
-4555 SQTWE
+4555 
-4560 EFILDGNPGHSCSPG
+4560 
-4575 TDDVPRSCEVGRM
+4575 
-4588 RPGCPGGPLWGS
+4588 
-4600 MCKQILPTHFC
+4600 
-4611 PQPRQ
+4611 
-4616 PSLICH
+4616 
-4622 HTPHQVTSPCLCRTP
+4622 
-4637 SELGPRP
+4637 
-4644 LLSCSEAPT
+4644 
-4653 PDHRALHVVSRWFSS
+4653 
-4668 FPSKK
+4668 
-4673 HTVVGIFVC
+4673 
-4682 SPEYVYGISPSHGAW
+4682 
-4697 RGKRCSGRFP
+4697 
-4707 HHQHCLLF
+4707 
-4715 PVPHQ
+4715 
-4720 PGGPSRPQWR
+4720 
-4730 QRAAK
+4730 
-4735 SPHIPPRCCWKSSC
+4735 
-4749 GAAGAR
+4749 
-4755 ATDGMTDVQV
+4755 
-4765 AAFRPWLDAPAQ
+4765 
-4777 RRLPAPPSQ
+4777 
-4786 GRAPLKSL
+4786 
-4794 PTSFL
+4794 
-4799 HLLPGEPR
+4799 

-4824 AILNTSMRK
+4824 ATLNTTVQQ
-4833 EAGSG
+4833 EARSG
-4838 ATTIH
+4838 VTTIQ
-4843 SSISHVPASVGP
+4843 SSISDIPANVGP
-4855 LMRALVVTIAPIY
+4855 LMRVLVVSIAPIY
-4868 WALAGESGDALNG
+4868 WALAGENGDVLNG
-4881 HSLTGGSFLQKSHV
+4881 HSLTGGSFLQESHV
-4895 EFATGELLT
+4895 EFATGELLM
-4904 MTQEAW
+4904 MTQEAR
-4910 GLDPDGLLLL
+4910 GLDSNGLLLL
-4920 DVEVSGGI
+4920 DVVVSGVV
-4928 PESLAEAELQVQ
+4928 PESLADADLQVQ
-4940 DFEESYVQ
+4940 DFEEHYVQ
-4948 TGPGHLFVG
+4948 MGPGRLFVG

-4963 RDGLPTFLRCNHSV
+4963 QDSLPTFLRCNHSIR
-4977 QYKAAQGL
+4977 YDAAQGL
-4985 QPPLVQHLRASAISS
+4985 QPQLVQHLRASAISS

-5010 FQLTTALQAD
+5010 FQLTTALQAE
-5020 ENEVGCPEGFE
+5020 ENEVGCPEGFD
-5031 LDAQGEFCVDRD
+5031 LDTQGEFCV
-5043 ECSEGPTPC
+5043 
-5052 SHSCHNAPGR
+5052 
-5062 FSCSCPLGFAL
+5062 
-5073 ARDDRNCRDVDECA
+5073 DVDECA
-5087 WDAHLCQEGQRCVNL
+5087 WDTHLCQEGQRCVNL

-5126 APSLNQAPTAFPCV
+5126 
-5140 MRGFQPLLSFW
+5140 
-5151 TPEPSYSPKGRRVRE
+5151 
-5166 EARRW
+5166 
-5171 RGALWP
+5171 
-5177 LWAGERLGPTSV
+5177 
-5189 HTPASPDVDECLEE
+5189 DVDECLEQ
-5203 SDECHFNQICENTPG
+5203 SDDCHYNQLCENTPG
-5218 GHHCSCPRGYRT
+5218 GHRCSCPRGYRI
-5230 QSPGL
+5230 QGPGL
-5235 PCLDINECLQL
+5235 PCLDINECLEL
-5246 PQTCAFQCQ
+5246 PRTCTFQCQ
-5255 NLQGGYRCLCPQGQ
+5255 NLQGSYRCLCPLGQ
-5269 TLLRDGKTCIPLER
+5269 TLLRDGKTCTPPEQ
-5283 SDQNVTTVSHRGP
+5283 SEQNVTTVSHRGP
-5296 LGPWLRPRAPFP
+5296 LVPWLRPRAPVP
-5308 RGSSHAWVSLRPG
+5308 GGSYHAWVSLRP
-5321 SRAPSSLGRA
+5321 RAGALSSLGRA

-5339 QNGICTDLD
+5339 QNGVCTDLD
-5348 ECQVRS
+5348 ECRVRN
-5354 LCQHACRNTEGS
+5354 LCQHTCRNTEGS

-5436 DCSAGGPST
+5436 DCSAGSPST
-5445 LLYKLLPLPLGVRA
+5445 LQYKLLPLPLGVRA

-5493 LRPLRAGQGAVYTR
+5493 LRPLRAGHGAVYTR

>member
-1 QLSTMP
+1 MP
-7 RAPLLPVLMAVS
+7 RAQLLPLLLAVS
-19 AAAAAAVVG
+19 AAAAAVS
-28 EPRPAL
+28 EPGPAL

-98 ADPEVFQRELRELYV
+98 ADPVVFQRELRELYV
-113 QGGGDCPEMSVGAI
+113 Q
-127 KAAVEVANPGSFIY
+127 
-141 VFSDARAK
+141 
-149 DYHKKEELLRLL
+149 
-161 QLKQSQ
+161 
-167 VVFVLTGDCGDRTH
+167 
-181 PGYLAYEEI
+181 
-190 AATSSGQ
+190 
-197 VFHLDK
+197 
-203 QQVTE
+203 

-219 TKVHLLSTDHKEEG
+219 TKVHLLSADHKEEG

-246 EVTVSLSGPGPQIE
+246 EVTISLSGPGPQIE

-310 RITGVSNID
+310 RVTGVSNID

-331 LNHTIEWPLQGVPI
+331 LSHTIEWPLQGVPI

-365 SRSSGQPLLTLP
+365 SHSSGQSLLTLP
-377 TQPLSNGSTYQ
+377 MRPLSNGSTHQ
-388 LWGGPPFQAPQE
+388 LWGGPPFHAPQE
-400 RFYLKVKGQDHE
+400 RFYLKVKGKDHE
-412 GNPLVRV
+412 GNPLLRV

-430 APMVSMPPRI
+430 APLVSMPPRI

-495 GTYECTAISRAGTGQ
+495 GAYECTAVSRAGTGR

-525 PAPNITVSPGETA
+525 PAPNITVSLGETA
-538 ILSCQVLSDV
+538 VLSCQVLSDV

-553 WIRDWRVLSASM
+553 WIRDWRVLSAST
-565 GRITQLA
+565 GRVTQLA
-572 DLSLEVSDISP
+572 DLSLEVSDIIP
-583 SDGGRYQCLASN
+583 SDGGRYQCMASN
-595 ANGVSRASVWLL
+595 ANGVTRASMWLL
-607 VRGAPQVSIHSRSQ
+607 VREAPQVSIHTRSQ

-630 ISCSASGYPPPHIS
+630 VSCSASGYPTPHIS
-644 WSREGHALQ
+644 WSREGHALR

-664 TLTIQDVAPEDA
+664 TLIIQGVAPEDA
-676 GNYSCLAVNEVGTDE
+676 GNYSCQAANEVGTDE
-691 ETVTLYYTDPPSIS
+691 ETVTLYHTDPPSVS
-705 AVNAVVLAAVGDEAV
+705 AVKAVVLAAIGNEAV

-731 RVIWYRGTSENRP
+731 RVVWYRG
-744 GTRAGLGENSGT
+744 GLEMILAPEGSSSGT

-762 RERDA
+762 QERDA
-767 GTYTCRAVNEM
+767 GVYTCRAVNEI

-791 APRLMEL
+791 APQLMEL
-798 PRDVTVELGKSALLA
+798 PRDVTVELGSSALLA
-813 CRASGRPPP
+813 CRAMGRPPP
-822 KVTWRRGDG
+822 MVTWRRGDG
-831 QPLGPGRGSRTGQPD
+831 QPLGPGRGSRTRQPD

-856 PEDQAQYVCEA
+856 PEDQALYVCEA
-867 QNMFGKVRAEAQL
+867 QNVFGKVRAEARL

-920 RWLRAGLP
+920 RWLKAGLP
-928 LPPGSR
+928 LPAGSR

-948 LQEDAGRYSCV
+948 LQEDAGKYSCV
-959 VTNTAGSQHRDVDLV
+959 VTNTAGSQHRAVELV
-974 VQVKVPPRI
+974 VQVPPRI

-993 EGVPASLP
+993 EGVPVSLP

-1016 ETNVLNSGGLHY
+1016 ETNVLTSRGPHY

-1036 VIVRPSP
+1036 VITRPSP
-1043 QDAGAYVCTATNA
+1043 QDAGTYVCTATNA

-1063 MRLSVNTEPRIRV
+1063 MRLSVNTEPRIHV
-1076 NGSHDAEEPLR
+1076 NGSHDADEPLR
-1087 VMAKAGEEVTL
+1087 VTAKAGDEVTL
-1098 DCEAQGSPP
+1098 DCEAQGSPA

-1112 TKDFLPVP
+1112 TKDFRPVP
-1120 SVTDRQRLL
+1120 SVTDRHRLL
-1129 PSGSLRLVQAQVSD
+1129 PSGSLRLAQAQVGD
-1143 SGLYRCTA
+1143 SGLYRCIA

-1156 SASQR
+1156 SASQH
-1161 YDLEVQVPPQVQ
+1161 YVLQVQVPPQVQ
-1173 LGPRV
+1173 PGPRV

-1195 SPEPR
+1195 TPEPQ
-1200 LNWSKDGVTLQGGG
+1200 LNWSKDGAALQGGG
-1214 PAGSVHFSAIQTS
+1214 PEGSVHFSAIQTS
-1227 DAGVYRCEASNSAG
+1227 DAGLYRCEASNSAG
-1241 LDAWE
+1241 MDAWE

-1261 SSGLLERA
+1261 TSGLLERVV
-1269 AGENASLPCPAR
+1269 GENASLPCPAR
-1281 GTPKPHITWRKGPSL
+1281 GTPKPQVTWRKGPSS
-1296 EPLRGRPD
+1296 EPLRGRPG
-1304 LEVLEEGS
+1304 LEVLDDGS
-1312 LFLSS
+1312 LFLAS
-1317 VSPADSGEY
+1317 VSASDSGDY
-1326 ECQATNEAGSTSRR
+1326 ECQASNEAGSTSRR
-1340 AKLVVYVPPSIQEDG
+1340 AKLVVYVPPSIREDG
-1355 RRANVSGMAGQS
+1355 RRANLSGMAGQS

-1377 PAPEITW
+1377 PAPEIVW
-1384 FKDGQPIPK
+1384 FKDGQPIPE
-1393 TGSHHLLDKS
+1393 TGRHRLLDKPW
-1403 RALHFPRIQEGDS
+1403 ALHFPRIQEGDS

-1431 RDFDLLVLIPPSVLG
+1431 RDFDLLVLIPPSVMG

-1456 AGAEVELECRTS
+1456 AGAKVELECWTS

-1488 PHVQLQEDGQVL
+1488 PRVQLQEDGQVL
-1500 RIPSSHLGD
+1500 RITSSHLGD

-1523 QAKDFRLRMQAPPTI
+1523 QTKDFQLRMQAPPTI
-1538 WGSNETSEVVVMEGH
+1538 WGSNETNEVAVMEGR

-1563 VPAPNISWFKDGA
+1563 VPAPDITWFKDGA
-1576 SLPLSAEAVYTRGGR
+1576 SLPHSTEAVYTRGGR

-1613 VGVTEKSSRLEVY
+1613 VGVTEKSTRLEVY
-1626 VPPTIEGAGGEP
+1626 VPPTIEGAGGGP
-1638 RVVKAVAGRPLALE
+1638 HVVKAVAGRPLALE
-1652 CVARGHPPPTL
+1652 CVARGHPLPTL
-1663 SWHRE
+1663 SWHHE

-1681 AGGSVLSLE
+1681 AGGRVLSLE
-1690 RLGEASGGPYSCVAS
+1690 SLGEASGGPYSCVAS

-1727 ADGSGQVTA
+1727 AEGSGQVTA
-1736 LVGQPLELFCQA
+1736 LVGQPLELPCQA

-1768 PGVRVTSQGAMLRIS
+1768 AGVQVASRGATLRIS
-1783 HVELGHAGL
+1783 HVELDHAGL
-1792 FACQATNEAGTAG
+1792 FACQATNEAGTTG

-1810 SVHELPL
+1810 SVHELPQV
-1817 ATIVG
+1817 AIVG

-1837 CVGTGVPTPS
+1837 CVATGVPTPS

-1854 VALAASGG
+1854 VALAALRG
-1862 KLQVRS
+1862 KL
-1868 RTPGLVG
+1868 
-1875 QIEKVDLNDEG
+1875 QIEKVDLRDEG
-1886 FYTCAA
+1886 VYTCAA

-1936 VPPPDTSWFK
+1936 VPPPDISWFK

-1960 ADGRALHIERARVSD
+1960 ADGRVIRIERARFSD

-1983 TNVAGSTELRYGL
+1983 SNVAGSTELQYGL

-2013 VLLNAPVRLTCDATG
+2013 VLLNAPVRLTCNATG
-2028 TPSPTLMWL
+2028 APSPTLMWL
-2037 KDGNPVSTAG
+2037 KDGNPVSTGG

-2090 FVHTPPSILGEELNV
+2090 YVHTPPSILGEELNV

-2110 ESVTLECQSQAVPPP
+2110 ESVALECRSQAVPAP

-2130 KDGRPLEPRPGVHL
+2130 KDGRPLEPRPGIHL
-2144 SADKALLEVSRAELG
+2144 SPDKALLEVSRAEVG

-2187 AFPSREPRT
+2187 VFPSREPRT
-2196 LTVTEGQPTRLSCEC
+2196 LTVTEGQPARLSCEC
-2211 RGIPFPKITWKKDGR
+2211 RGIPFPKIFWRKDGE

-2232 NSLEQVS
+2232 NSLERVS

-2250 QQAQD
+2250 QLAQD
-2255 GTYTCECS
+2255 GTYTCEQLPPQIAGPREPHTQVSVVQDGEATLQCNVTGKPPPRVTWERDGQPLRPEPGLRLQNQGQRLHVERAQAAHS
-2263 NVAGNSSQDQLLE
+2263 GHYSCVAENVAGRAE
-2276 VHGSRK
+2276 RRF
-2282 VLVSE
+2282 
-2287 EGAPSPLVR
+2287 A
-2296 LRCHSLGL
+2296 
-2304 GGETEVQGVCLK
+2304 
-2316 PKPSLWPPVTPL
+2316 L
-2328 SGSQSGLV
+2328 SV
-2336 TSAPGT
+2336 
-2342 SLTGGGGSL
+2342 
-2351 PGRAVRGQ
+2351 
-2359 GRSVQPPYAVS
+2359 
-2370 ALCLVPPQLIGDLD
+2370 LVPPQLIGDLD
-2384 SLTNISA
+2384 PLTNVSA
-2391 TLHSPLTLLCEAT
+2391 ALHSPLTLLCEAT
-2404 GVPPPGVR
+2404 GVPPPAVR

-2430 GGWMLRLTWAQE
+2430 GGWMLRMTRAQE
-2442 QDTGFYSCLASNEA
+2442 QDRGFYSCLASNEA
-2456 GEVRRNFSV
+2456 GEVRRNFNV

-2475 EDLEEAVK
+2475 EDREESVK
-2483 VPEGQTAHLM
+2483 VPEGQTAHLT
-2493 CNATGYPQPKV
+2493 CNATGHPQPKV

-2538 GHYSCIAANTV
+2538 GHYSCIAANAV
-2549 GEKTKHFQLSVLVV
+2549 GEKTRHFQLSVLVV

-2575 EEVTVTINNPISL
+2575 EEVTVTISNPISL

-2598 TISWMKDGAP
+2598 TITWMKDGAP

-2656 LSESGTLWGT
+2656 L
-2666 SRTGGKVRRT
+2666 
-2676 LRSTPVLASFCH
+2676 
-2688 LHCGPS
+2688 
-2694 FLIIPPS
+2694 IPPS
-2701 HPQPVTPNPRL
+2701 ISKDDA
-2712 RVLGEG
+2712 LGEANVKEVKTKVNSTLTLECESWAVPPPTISWYKDG
-2718 RLLQIQPTQ
+2718 R
-2727 VSDSGRYLCVASNV
+2727 NV
-2741 AGEDDQDFN
+2741 AGEDDQDFS

-2758 FQKLDDA
+2758 FQKVGDA
-2765 SAAFEILSRAEEEA
+2765 SAAFEVLSREEEA
-2779 RGGVTERREVV
+2779 RGGVTEYREIV

-2811 YREDQPLSATDGVS
+2811 YRDDQPLSAADGVS

-2834 IPLARAED
+2834 IPLVREED
-2842 AGRYSCKASNE
+2842 AGRYSCKAFNE
-2853 AGEDWLH
+2853 VGEDWLH
-2860 YELLVLTPPVIL
+2860 YQLLVLTPPVIL
-2872 GDTEELVEEMTVN
+2872 GHTEELVEEVTVN

-2897 GNPMPSISWLQ
+2897 GNPVPTIAWLQ
-2908 NGLPFSP
+2908 NGLPLSP

-2959 VQAPPRITGPNSEQ
+2959 VQAPPRITGPNLEQ

-2995 VTWSRDSQPLSLGK
+2995 VTWYRNSQALSLGK
-3009 DVFLLPGTHMLQ
+3009 EVFLLPGTHTLQ
-3021 LARVQPSDSGTYTCE
+3021 LARAQPSDSGMYACE
-3036 ALNAAGQDQK
+3036 ALNAAGRDQK

-3052 LVPPTFRRPPSGPQD
+3052 LVPPTFRQPPSGPQD
-3067 AIAVRARD
+3067 AIVVRAGDRVV
-3075 KAILSCE
+3075 LSCE
-3082 TDSLPEPTVTWLKDG
+3082 TDSLPEPTVTWHKDG
-3097 QPLVLAQRTQALLG
+3097 QPLGLAQRTQTLLG
-3111 GQRLEIRDAQVLDK
+3111 GQRLEIRDTQVLDK

-3133 NPAGEA
+3133 NTAGEA

-3150 PVFENPK
+3150 PTFENPK
-3157 TEKVSQVAGSPLVLS
+3157 MEKVSQVAGSPLVLS
-3172 CDVTGVPAPAV
+3172 CDVTGVPAPSV

-3192 VNESSVAH
+3192 ESSVVH
-3200 GVVSRGGRLQLSRV
+3200 GVVSRGGRLQLSRL

-3234 KDFVVAVLEA
+3234 KDFMVAVLVA
-3244 PQIRSSGASQEHSV
+3244 PQIRSLGAAQEHSV
-3258 LEGQEVRLDCEV
+3258 LEGQEVRLDCEA
-3270 DGHPPPDVT
+3270 DGQPPPDVT

-3290 VGPHLRFYVDGSG
+3290 VGPHLRFYLDGG
-3303 LVLKGLKAEDS
+3303 TLVLKGLKAEDS

-3345 AESSGTLLSRPG
+3345 AESSGTLVSRPG
-3357 ELVTMACPVRG
+3357 ELVTMACPVQG

-3380 LPLPLSQRTHLHSS
+3380 LPLPLSQRTRLHSS

-3407 SGVFTCVAANPAGVT
+3407 SGVFTCVAASPAGVT
-3422 NRNFTLQVH
+3422 DRNFTLQVH
-3431 VPPVLEPVD
+3431 VPPVLEPVE

-3445 MVVRGSSVVLP
+3445 AVVRGSSVVLP
-3456 CEAQGSPLPL
+3456 CEARGSPLPL

-3478 QSLGQGPSLQLETVG
+3478 QSLEQGPSLQLERAG
-3493 AGDSG
+3493 AADSG

-3510 AKRHFQLTVMDP
+3510 ARRHFQLTVMDP
-3522 PHIEDSGQPAELSLT
+3522 PHIEDSGQTAELLL
-3537 PGSPLEL
+3537 PAGSPMEL

-3549 GTPLPNI
+3549 GTPPPNI
-3556 TWHKDGQALSRPED
+3556 TWHKDGLALSRPED
-3570 SNSWGRRQR
+3570 SNRVLRMEGV
-3579 LTLPRPQVGDAGLY
+3579 QVGDAGLY

-3622 GPRSVVGLAPGQLVL
+3622 GPRSVVGLAPGQLIL
-3637 ECSVEAEPAPEI
+3637 ECSVEAEPAPKI

-3655 ILLQADTHTQFPEDG
+3655 ILLQADAHTQFPEQG
-3670 RFLQLQALSTA
+3670 RFLQLQALSKA
-3681 DGGNYSCT
+3681 DGGDYRCT
-3689 AHNAAGSTSVAFHVD
+3689 AHNAAGSTSVAFHVE

-3715 ATVNASVNQTALL
+3715 AVVNASVNQTALL

-3733 GTPPP
+3733 GAPPP
-3738 LVSWRKDGAPLDPAS
+3738 LVSWRKDGAPLDPDS

-3764 RIRPVLAQ
+3764 RIQPVLAQ

-3797 EPPAISPGPSNLTL
+3797 
-3811 TAHTPASL
+3811 ASL

-3831 VWWKDGQKLD
+3831 VWRKDGQKLD
-3841 FHLQQGAYRL
+3841 FRLQQGAYRL

-3876 EMGEARRLYQVT
+3876 EVGEARRLYQLT
-3888 VQVPPTIADDQ
+3888 IHVPPTIADDQ

-3904 TKMAP
+3904 TRLAP
-3909 VVLTCHSTGV
+3909 GVLTCHSTGV
-3919 PVPVV
+3919 PAPVV
-3924 SWSKAGAQLGV
+3924 SWSKAGTQLGM

-3941 ILPSGALEIG
+3941 VLPSGALELG
-3951 QALPIHTGRYTCTA
+3951 QALPIHSGRYTCTA
-3965 RNSAGVAHKHV
+3965 RNSAGVAHKHM
-3976 VLTVQASPVVKPL
+3976 VLTVQAPPVVKPL
-3989 PSVVRALVAEE
+3989 PSVVRALVAKE

-4010 PRPSISW
+4010 PRPSITW

-4024 PADPGA
+4024 PAGA
-4030 STQVLPTGELRIT
+4030 STQVLPTGQLRII
-4043 HASPED
+4043 HVSPED

-4063 AVGRTRLV
+4063 AVGKTRLV
-4071 VQGFPVTNAISVPIA
+4071 VQ
-4086 IVCVL
+4086 
-4091 GSHCHGFTRL
+4091 
-4101 KQSPSCPDRGQWPV
+4101 
-4115 AELGGSRK
+4115 
-4123 GWRKGLGGCQPPR
+4123 
-4136 ALEPGQPT
+4136 
-4144 LAEPPSPSSPP
+4144 
-4155 LPTVPPV
+4155 VPPV

-4182 VASGSPEP
+4182 SASGSPEP
-4190 SITWEKDGQ
+4190 SIAWEKDGQ
-4199 PVSGAEGKFTI
+4199 PVSGAEGKFTL

-4216 LVKDLDSQDAGTY
+4216 LVKNLESQDAGTY
-4229 TCVAENAA
+4229 TCVAENAV

-4247 ILTLPAFTTL
+4247 ILALPVFTTL

-4288 NRPVTDGVSEQDGG
+4288 DRPVTEGVSEQDGG

-4348 SYVVEPVGS
+4348 SYLVEPVGS
-4357 SVRLDCVVHGAP
+4357 SVQLDCVVHGAP

-4377 DSLPLRGSRL
+4377 DGLPLRGSRL
-4387 HYRLQNGSL
+4387 RYRLQNGSL

-4408 YQCIAENEVGAVEK
+4408 YQCLAENEMGAVEK
-4422 VVILVLQSAP
+4422 VVLLVLQSAP
-4432 VFRVEPQDVTARA
+4432 VFWVEPQDVTVRS

-4459 VPTVEWLRAGQ
+4459 VPTVEWLRAGE

-4484 SLWLQRVEARDAGA
+4484 SLWLQQVEAGDAGT
-4498 YECVAHNLLGSA
+4498 YECVAQNLLGSA
-4510 TARAVLAVRGT
+4510 TARAVLAVRG
-4521 GCPRSDCRGQ
+4521 
-4531 RRDLLTC
+4531 
-4538 PPHPLPCQLPES
+4538 
-4550 SLCLK
+4550 
-4555 SQTWE
+4555 
-4560 EFILDGNPGHSCSPG
+4560 
-4575 TDDVPRSCEVGRM
+4575 
-4588 RPGCPGGPLWGS
+4588 
-4600 MCKQILPTHFC
+4600 
-4611 PQPRQ
+4611 
-4616 PSLICH
+4616 
-4622 HTPHQVTSPCLCRTP
+4622 
-4637 SELGPRP
+4637 
-4644 LLSCSEAPT
+4644 
-4653 PDHRALHVVSRWFSS
+4653 
-4668 FPSKK
+4668 
-4673 HTVVGIFVC
+4673 
-4682 SPEYVYGISPSHGAW
+4682 
-4697 RGKRCSGRFP
+4697 
-4707 HHQHCLLF
+4707 
-4715 PVPHQ
+4715 
-4720 PGGPSRPQWR
+4720 
-4730 QRAAK
+4730 
-4735 SPHIPPRCCWKSSC
+4735 
-4749 GAAGAR
+4749 
-4755 ATDGMTDVQV
+4755 
-4765 AAFRPWLDAPAQ
+4765 
-4777 RRLPAPPSQ
+4777 
-4786 GRAPLKSL
+4786 
-4794 PTSFL
+4794 
-4799 HLLPGEPR
+4799 EPR

-4817 NGQEFSR
+4817 NGREFSR
-4824 AILNTSMRK
+4824 ATLNTSVQQ
-4833 EAGSG
+4833 EARSG
-4838 ATTIH
+4838 VTTIQ
-4843 SSISHVPASVGP
+4843 SSISHIPASVGP
-4855 LMRALVVTIAPIY
+4855 LMRVLVVTIAPIY

-4881 HSLTGGSFLQKSHV
+4881 HSLTAGSFLQKSHV

-4904 MTQEAW
+4904 MTQEAR
-4910 GLDPDGLLLL
+4910 GLDPEGLLLL
-4920 DVEVSGGI
+4920 DVVVSGGV
-4928 PESLAEAELQVQ
+4928 PESLADADLQVQ
-4940 DFEESYVQ
+4940 DFEERYVQ
-4948 TGPGHLFVG
+4948 MGPGHLFVG

-4963 RDGLPTFLRCNHSV
+4963 QDSLPTFLRCNHSI
-4977 QYKAAQGL
+4977 QYSAAQGL
-4985 QPPLVQHLRASAISS
+4985 QPQLVQHLQASAISS
-5000 AFDPKAEALH
+5000 AFDPEAEALH
-5010 FQLTTALQAD
+5010 FQLTTAL
-5020 ENEVGCPEGFE
+5020 
-5031 LDAQGEFCVDRD
+5031 
-5043 ECSEGPTPC
+5043 
-5052 SHSCHNAPGR
+5052 
-5062 FSCSCPLGFAL
+5062 
-5073 ARDDRNCRDVDECA
+5073 
-5087 WDAHLCQEGQRCVNL
+5087 
-5102 FGSYHCLPDCRPGFR
+5102 
-5117 VAPHGAGCE
+5117 
-5126 APSLNQAPTAFPCV
+5126 
-5140 MRGFQPLLSFW
+5140 
-5151 TPEPSYSPKGRRVRE
+5151 
-5166 EARRW
+5166 
-5171 RGALWP
+5171 
-5177 LWAGERLGPTSV
+5177 
-5189 HTPASPDVDECLEE
+5189 
-5203 SDECHFNQICENTPG
+5203 
-5218 GHHCSCPRGYRT
+5218 
-5230 QSPGL
+5230 
-5235 PCLDINECLQL
+5235 
-5246 PQTCAFQCQ
+5246 
-5255 NLQGGYRCLCPQGQ
+5255 
-5269 TLLRDGKTCIPLER
+5269 
-5283 SDQNVTTVSHRGP
+5283 
-5296 LGPWLRPRAPFP
+5296 RA
-5308 RGSSHAWVSLRPG
+5308 
-5321 SRAPSSLGRA
+5321 
-5331 WCPAGFIR
+5331 
-5339 QNGICTDLD
+5339 
-5348 ECQVRS
+5348 
-5354 LCQHACRNTEGS
+5354 
-5366 YQCLCP
+5366 
-5372 AGYRLLPSGKN
+5372 
-5383 CQDINECE
+5383 
-5391 EDGIE
+5391 
-5396 CGPSQM
+5396 
-5402 CFNTRGS
+5402 
-5409 YQCVDTPCPATYR
+5409 
-5422 QGSSPGTCFRRCSQ
+5422 TCFRRCSQ

-5445 LLYKLLPLPLGVRA
+5445 LQYKLLPLPFGVRA
-5459 HHDVARL
+5459 HHDVARV

-5493 LRPLRAGQGAVYTR
+5493 LRPLRAGYGAVYTR